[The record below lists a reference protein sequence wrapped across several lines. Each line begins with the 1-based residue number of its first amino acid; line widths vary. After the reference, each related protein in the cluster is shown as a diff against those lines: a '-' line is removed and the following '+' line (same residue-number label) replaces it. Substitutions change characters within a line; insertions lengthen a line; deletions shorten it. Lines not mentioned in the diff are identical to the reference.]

1 MFPIF
6 VQIRQDFFERLIRRL
21 INSLKKDN
29 SQDKLFVDAAE

>member
-29 SQDKLFVDAAE
+29 SQDKLFVAAAE